1 MPTLK
6 FPLNNDRRAARGKM
20 VYAGDAM
27 CMKDADGDVV
37 LNVNRFYY
45 GTGRESRRRAVA
57 FTRALVALLNDAHK
71 EGRI

>member
-1 MPTLK
+1 
-6 FPLNNDRRAARGKM
+6 M

-37 LNVNRFYY
+37 LNVNRFYF